1 MYHLPYSW
9 GKKTGTGF
17 FCNIDLDNKKY
28 PCLMTNYH
36 LLDEKCIK
44 EYKKIMISMN
54 DKRINEE
61 ISINEKD
68 ILYLS
73 GEDEYDLKI
82 IKLDKKENYIN
93 YLELDDNLFFKNSH
107 LGYKSQSI
115 YVLHYPNSL
124 NASVSFG
131 YGLLS
136 STESKYDIEHKS
148 NTSPGSSGSPILNLS
163 TKKVIG
169 IHKGFVSSKGFNLGT
184 LLKYPLNSLK
194 NEIQMKI
201 KIEKKHI
208 NEKIKI
214 FN

>member
-93 YLELDDNLFFKNSH
+93 YLELDDNF
-107 LGYKSQSI
+107 
-115 YVLHYPNSL
+115 
-124 NASVSFG
+124 
-131 YGLLS
+131 
-136 STESKYDIEHKS
+136 
-148 NTSPGSSGSPILNLS
+148 
-163 TKKVIG
+163 
-169 IHKGFVSSKGFNLGT
+169 
-184 LLKYPLNSLK
+184 
-194 NEIQMKI
+194 
-201 KIEKKHI
+201 
-208 NEKIKI
+208 I
-214 FN
+214 F